1 MTARNAGKDERA
13 LKRGHERTQML
24 ITYRQTNVDERADD
38 WKSMLP
44 VLISAR
50 ASGSAARRFEEKC
63 SCKGVVCFSFVR
75 GNLALVG
82 TLKPIL
88 SEQRAL
94 DKGTIIAMRAPPKP
108 FCRGYDPS

>member
-13 LKRGHERTQML
+13 LKHGHERTQML

-38 WKSMLP
+38 WKSMLLSP
-44 VLISAR
+44 DSAG

-63 SCKGVVCFSFVR
+63 CCKGVACVSFVR
-75 GNLALVG
+75 GKPGLVA

-88 SEQRAL
+88 Q
-94 DKGTIIAMRAPPKP
+94 
-108 FCRGYDPS
+108 